1 MDGGGFNSFRV
12 VYVHIEMRRN
22 CGSLRLE
29 DSGKIVLIKGWVQRV
44 RDLGGLIFADIRD
57 RSGIVQVVG
66 GKELKEVRPEWVVEV
81 KGRVRERESKNPE
94 IPTGDIEIEVDTIK
108 VLNTSKTPPFHI
120 LDEIDVS
127 EDVRLKYRYIDL
139 RRPSMQKNLILRH
152 RMAMAARRYLDSEG
166 FLEIETPILTKSTPE
181 GARDFLVPSRNYP
194 GRFYAL
200 PQSPQLFKQL
210 LMISGFERYFQMA
223 RCFRDEDLRAD
234 RQPEFTQIDIEMSFV
249 DEEGVISI
257 TEGLLKEMFAK
268 AGIDVSTPFPRMS
281 YSKAMQEYG
290 SDRPDLR
297 IPYRIKDLTSI
308 GKGGGNRIVE
318 TTIDS
323 GGKLLGLRVPGGLSR
338 KEVDSL
344 DELVKANGGKGI
356 FWLKPD
362 EGIMRG
368 NLKGEEGWQK
378 TLCDNLGLQ
387 KGDTG
392 IFMAG
397 REVEELMGLVRVEA
411 AKIKG
416 AVEDG
421 YKFVWVLDFPLFEL
435 DSEGKITSN
444 HHPFTS
450 PRDEDVDLMESEP
463 LKVLA
468 RAYDVVL
475 NGVELGGG
483 SIRIHR
489 ADVQR
494 RVLKILGVAEE
505 RFSFLLEALEL
516 GAPPHGGIALGFDR
530 IVMMAAG
537 VPSIRDVI
545 AFPKTTSALCLL
557 TGAPSEVDPAQ
568 LEELKIK
575 IISS

>member
-1 MDGGGFNSFRV
+1 
-12 VYVHIEMRRN
+12 MRRN

-29 DSGKIVLIKGWVQRV
+29 DSGKIILIKGWVQRV

-66 GKELKEVRPEWVVEV
+66 GKELREIRPEWVVEI
-81 KGRVRERESKNPE
+81 KGKVRERESKNPE
-94 IPTGDIEIEVDTIK
+94 IATGDIEIEVDTIK
-108 VLNTSKTPPFHI
+108 ILNTSKTPPFHI
-120 LDEIDVS
+120 LDEIEVS
-127 EDVRLKYRYIDL
+127 EDVRLRYRYIDL
-139 RRPSMQKNLILRH
+139 RRPSMQRNLILRH

-210 LMISGFERYFQMA
+210 LMISGFERYFQLA

-234 RQPEFTQIDIEMSFV
+234 RQPEFTQIDIEMSFI
-249 DEEGVISI
+249 DEDGVISI
-257 TEGLLKEMFAK
+257 TEGLLKEMFTE
-268 AGIDVSTPFPRMS
+268 AGIDVSIPFPRMS
-281 YSKAMQEYG
+281 YREAMQEYG

-297 IPYRIKDLTSI
+297 IPYRIKDLTPA
-308 GKGGGNRIVE
+308 GRGGGNRIVE
-318 TTIDS
+318 TVIES

-338 KEVDSL
+338 KEVESL
-344 DELVKANGGKGI
+344 DELVKTAGGKGI

-362 EGIMRG
+362 DGVIRG
-368 NLKGEEGWQK
+368 NLKGKEAWQNV
-378 TLCDNLGLQ
+378 LCDSLGLQ

-397 REVEELMGLVRVEA
+397 SKIEELMGLVRIES

-421 YKFVWVLDFPLFEL
+421 FKFLWVLDFPLFEL
-435 DSEGKITSN
+435 DSEGNLTSN

-450 PRDEDVDLMESEP
+450 PREEDIDLMESEP

-475 NGVELGGG
+475 NGIELGGG

-489 ADVQR
+489 GDLQR
-494 RVLKILGVAEE
+494 RVLKILGVEE
-505 RFSFLLEALEL
+505 GRFSFLLEALEL

-557 TGAPSEVDPAQ
+557 TGAPSEVDPSQ

-575 IISS
+575 VISS

>member
-1 MDGGGFNSFRV
+1 
-12 VYVHIEMRRN
+12 MRRN

-29 DSGKIVLIKGWVQRV
+29 DSGSVVLVKGWVQRV

-66 GKELKEVRPEWVVEV
+66 GKELKDLRPEWVVEIRG
-81 KGRVRERESKNPE
+81 KVRERESRNPE
-94 IPTGDIEIEVDTIK
+94 IPTGDVEIEVEEVKI
-108 VLNTSKTPPFHI
+108 LNSSKTPPFHI

-152 RMAMAARRYLDSEG
+152 RMAMAARKYLDSLG
-166 FLEIETPILTKSTPE
+166 FLEIETPVLTKSTPE

-210 LMISGFERYFQMA
+210 LMISGFERYFQLA

-234 RQPEFTQIDIEMSFV
+234 RQPEFTQIDMEMSFV
-249 DEEGVISI
+249 NEDEVISV
-257 TEGLLKEMFAK
+257 TEGLLKEMFRE
-268 AGIDVSTPFPRMS
+268 AGIDVSLPFIRIS
-281 YSKAMQEYG
+281 YREALEEYG

-297 IPYRIKDLTSI
+297 IPYKIKNLTSMA
-308 GKGGGNRIVE
+308 KGGGNRIVE
-318 TTIDS
+318 S
-323 GGKLLGLRVPGGLSR
+323 VVEAGGKLLGLKIPGGLSR
-338 KEVDSL
+338 KEVDGL
-344 DELVKANGGKGI
+344 DELVKSAGGKGI

-362 EGIMRG
+362 GESIRG
-368 NLKGEEGWQK
+368 NLRGDENWQQR
-378 TLCDNLGLQ
+378 LCESLGLE

-397 REVEELMGLVRVEA
+397 SGMEELMGLVRQEA
-411 AKIKG
+411 ARLKG
-416 AVEDG
+416 AVEEDF
-421 YKFVWVLDFPLFEL
+421 KFLWVVDFPLFEL
-435 DSEGKITSN
+435 DAEGNITSN

-450 PRDEDVDLMESEP
+450 PREEDIALLDREP

-489 ADVQR
+489 ADLQKKI
-494 RVLKILGVAEE
+494 LKILGVEKE
-505 RFSFLLEALEL
+505 RFAFLLEALEL

-537 VPSIRDVI
+537 VSSIRDVI

-557 TGAPSEVDPAQ
+557 TGAPSEVDPEQ
-568 LEELKIK
+568 LKELKIK
-575 IISS
+575 VISS